1 MDNIPHSKSVYLFMD
16 RQLPQVTSDTGAKN
30 LLILHGLNHAHYKYC
45 QKKVKDSLTHFL
57 PHLPGIIN
65 MGPSDNDSS
74 LRYILPVKFPENQF
88 SVDFKETCNTVTS
101 TQSLRSLIEGQMPQS
116 KPIEPLNSQQ
126 MDAFRLSANGAKLPE
141 KLMEELNATAR
152 KVKKKKTGRFD
163 SNSLLNKSNICYF
176 CRKIQYSSRT
186 HF

>member
-30 LLILHGLNHAHYKYC
+30 LLTLHGLNHAYYKYC

-74 LRYILPVKFPENQF
+74 LR
-88 SVDFKETCNTVTS
+88 
-101 TQSLRSLIEGQMPQS
+101 
-116 KPIEPLNSQQ
+116 
-126 MDAFRLSANGAKLPE
+126 
-141 KLMEELNATAR
+141 
-152 KVKKKKTGRFD
+152 
-163 SNSLLNKSNICYF
+163 
-176 CRKIQYSSRT
+176 
-186 HF
+186 

>member
-74 LRYILPVKFPENQF
+74 LR
-88 SVDFKETCNTVTS
+88 
-101 TQSLRSLIEGQMPQS
+101 SLIEGQMPQS

-152 KVKKKKTGRFD
+152 KVKKKKTDKRSKEGKSDKKKKERTKED
-163 SNSLLNKSNICYF
+163 KEKRKERRKREKKEIQSQSGSNLNN
-176 CRKIQYSSRT
+176 QMA
-186 HF
+186 

>member
-1 MDNIPHSKSVYLFMD
+1 MDQKVPRRTLILVSMSRSIIIAVDNLNLILLTVFMVLLILYIVRMDNIPHSKSVYLFMD

-74 LRYILPVKFPENQF
+74 LR
-88 SVDFKETCNTVTS
+88 
-101 TQSLRSLIEGQMPQS
+101 
-116 KPIEPLNSQQ
+116 
-126 MDAFRLSANGAKLPE
+126 
-141 KLMEELNATAR
+141 
-152 KVKKKKTGRFD
+152 
-163 SNSLLNKSNICYF
+163 
-176 CRKIQYSSRT
+176 
-186 HF
+186 

>member
-1 MDNIPHSKSVYLFMD
+1 MD

-74 LRYILPVKFPENQF
+74 LRLVLGTDYKLTVHFLYHDRAWVKVQ
-88 SVDFKETCNTVTS
+88 
-101 TQSLRSLIEGQMPQS
+101 
-116 KPIEPLNSQQ
+116 
-126 MDAFRLSANGAKLPE
+126 
-141 KLMEELNATAR
+141 
-152 KVKKKKTGRFD
+152 
-163 SNSLLNKSNICYF
+163 
-176 CRKIQYSSRT
+176 
-186 HF
+186 